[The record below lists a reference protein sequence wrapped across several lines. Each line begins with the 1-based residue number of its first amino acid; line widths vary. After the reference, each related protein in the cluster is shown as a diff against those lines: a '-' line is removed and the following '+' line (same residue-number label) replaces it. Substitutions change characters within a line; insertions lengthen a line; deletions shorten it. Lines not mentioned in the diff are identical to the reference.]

1 MHTFSIIYIFF
12 AFYLLVILL
21 YRGYGLKQGKVE
33 NIFMLISFLILTIF
47 HVGVNVESVEDLPL
61 YESAF
66 NRIAAASGSDIFNQY
81 RSQEYLFII
90 ANKVVAFISKDF
102 VFFLLIYNLFF
113 FLSHYLI
120 IREYSPYVPIS
131 IVVLL
136 IYNYN
141 QSLFVLRQY
150 MAISILLFTIPCI
163 IKGKI
168 IPYLVLC
175 VMAFFTHYSSIIWL
189 PIYFMYGIKKKR
201 VFILSAVAFTL
212 FFILMRSDLGKL
224 MIFVFNMDAYDA
236 YMVENKID
244 IKQIIIPS
252 LYLVFYVFSLKKHI
266 FDLGMNKICFIALL
280 IIVIGY
286 AFAPGMNQVG
296 RMLQYFQTLSI
307 ISIPITVSYIKS
319 KPLRFVYLFSVITLN
334 GYLTNKGLYEF
345 YFIHYKFG
353 GFNMTYYIII
363 FLVGIWLMR
372 KSQLA

>member
-1 MHTFSIIYIFF
+1 M
-12 AFYLLVILL
+12 
-21 YRGYGLKQGKVE
+21 E